1 MENKKANTNVKTTM
15 DFFKQ
20 KRAKANNKKLFSHI
34 EINSGFNNTSKPSFT
49 SSDFNS
55 TNQSIFKSDIF
66 QIDSYLNKIKQILMY
81 FSQERENLLLYN
93 KDFNKKINS
102 IKKNLEIDTKDSMAS
117 IRVKSL
123 NINNLFKEYNI
134 NEDKDLLIS
143 EIAFENYTLKLLLEK
158 LDDLF
163 FLINIQNFDSKT
175 KFSKNYKTN
184 LSQIV
189 NIKYLLDNLIN
200 NENNI
205 NNINDINMS
214 NNSLQS
220 LVSSTFP
227 LNQSEK
233 EVLNKGLFPL
243 SKKNS
248 QNSEIIINEVEES
261 KEEGKTIYESKQERS
276 KYYSSLRSIDNTSK
290 VSSEKE
296 ISIEIVKDVRKK
308 INEMRKFSDFLNFDY
323 EEEEFFKEI
332 FEKIRELFYIYNMH
346 IFDPLLELIN
356 KKLQIKSNLVD
367 KVKIVLKNE
376 VNDVLENV
384 ILIRKILE
392 DSYEELQNKIKTL
405 NKDKEVLEKRYKE
418 LEENF
423 NKQKKTLDEIGN
435 RDYTIY
441 YKQMK
446 ESNDFFLKEFEK
458 IERQRN
464 EKIHEQYEI
473 LLEKN
478 KKLENEIKDNKI
490 EIFDLKMKL
499 DNIKALQDKKGDEY
513 INNLK
518 QQFEDYKERFD
529 EVKSDLID
537 DYEKKINELR
547 VKSNNLENENRRLK
561 SIQDAIIKKLDTM
574 ESLFSK

>member
-34 EINSGFNNTSKPSFT
+34 ERNSGFNNTSKPSFT

-66 QIDSYLNKIKQILMY
+66 QIDSYLNKIKQILIY

-143 EIAFENYTLKLLLEK
+143 EIALENYTLKLLLEK

-175 KFSKNYKTN
+175 KFTKNYKTN

-200 NENNI
+200 SENNI
-205 NNINDINMS
+205 NNNDINMS

-233 EVLNKGLFPL
+233 EGLNKGLFPL

-248 QNSEIIINEVEES
+248 QNSDIIINEVEES
-261 KEEGKTIYESKQERS
+261 KEEGKTVYESKQEKS

-405 NKDKEVLEKRYKE
+405 TKDEEVLEKRYKE

-547 VKSNNLENENRRLK
+547 IRSNNFENENRRLK
-561 SIQDAIIKKLDTM
+561 SIQDALIKKLDTM